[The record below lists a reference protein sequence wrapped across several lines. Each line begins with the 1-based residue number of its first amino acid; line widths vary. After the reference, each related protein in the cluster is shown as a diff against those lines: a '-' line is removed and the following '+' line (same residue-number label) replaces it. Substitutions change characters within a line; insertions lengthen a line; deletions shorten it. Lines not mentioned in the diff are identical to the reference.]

1 MVELFEPFRLLNFSK
16 KGVIHEILLFSFL
29 VFRPELMDRC
39 YLCMMKQQ
47 EDFINV
53 RRLIQSKNPRLIK
66 WIPGFI
72 IRYLERILHQKEIND
87 FLNTHDSKN
96 QDFCKEVLAEIGVTY
111 SISGV
116 ENIPKTGK
124 CIVVMNH
131 PLGGMDAMA
140 LVDGLRDHRTDIK
153 FIVNDLLLNLDP
165 LKEIFVGVNKHGK
178 TKSSSLMQVNNLF
191 ASDQLVC
198 VFPAGLVSR
207 KTKGVVKDLEW
218 KKTFVKQARQN
229 DQVIVPVH
237 IDGELSNFFYRL
249 ANFRKFLGI
258 KVNIEMLYLA
268 DEMFRQKGK
277 HIQFT
282 VGKPIEASTLDTKTS
297 DVKWAEWFRN
307 HIYTLKK

>member
-1 MVELFEPFRLLNFSK
+1 
-16 KGVIHEILLFSFL
+16 
-29 VFRPELMDRC
+29 
-39 YLCMMKQQ
+39 MMKQQ

-53 RRLIQSKNPRLIK
+53 RRLIESKNPRLIK

-178 TKSSSLMQVNNLF
+178 TKSSSLLQVNNLF

-207 KTKGVVKDLEW
+207 KPKGVLKDLEW
-218 KKTFVKQARQN
+218 KKTFVKQPRQN
-229 DQVIVPVH
+229 DQTLDQVH
-237 IDGELSNFFYRL
+237 IDGEV
-249 ANFRKFLGI
+249 K
-258 KVNIEMLYLA
+258 NI
-268 DEMFRQKGK
+268 F
-277 HIQFT
+277 
-282 VGKPIEASTLDTKTS
+282 
-297 DVKWAEWFRN
+297 
-307 HIYTLKK
+307 